1 MTDGPELF
9 PIAIGVYRHFDQLA
23 VDDELAAIG
32 SILAE
37 FDIRTVAWDVTMA
50 ARDVD
55 AVDARLQQWS
65 ESSAEHSI
73 LYWVGHGWS
82 DDRDAALAHVNSPRH
97 VRSRGISPQRIA
109 DAIAARNAG
118 PGSWMIVVID
128 ACRSGPFVRSLKSE
142 ISQRPGRPSYLLIGG
157 MTGDGA
163 TELGRFSDALRFC
176 LHTVCAADFEIPLH
190 KLARHFEN
198 VDAEVEQKRLVDGI
212 VLRRR
217 HAVLVNIDLD
227 SLNELNAALADLD
240 SDELRHFLPKAH
252 GGDMPF
258 EETMIGEQSW
268 YFEGRH
274 AEAGRIVSWLK
285 DPTSGMFVVTGAA
298 GCGKS
303 ALLGQLVVHANPT
316 LRTALRRADLLD
328 EDSLPDQPP
337 DNAFDAVIHLTGS
350 STQDVIARIATA
362 AGVAI
367 PAEYEIDRAVKHLAD
382 QLKKHAPFTIL
393 TDALDEAID
402 PLTIAERVL
411 RVLAEVATVRILVG
425 TRASTYEDPDRPA
438 PDTNLLDALG
448 ANPRAAMHL
457 DRDSA
462 AVHRYVRKRL
472 RAARQHDELAA
483 EMDIDTFADAVR
495 ARDPHF
501 LFARLVVHELLADP
515 SARTP
520 IGWQRLLA
528 GEHRDLFATA
538 VDRLATEHPA
548 NRPLLQALAYS
559 RGRGLPAADDI
570 WATVARAM
578 ADGVTITAAE
588 VDHLTVAA
596 AAYVL
601 TDREHGQTVYRLA
614 HRTFAEHFT
623 NETEPTERDRL
634 VHSAI
639 AHSLIDLT
647 ERGLEDAISGRR
659 PLNTY
664 LARLLTGHIASA
676 GRSGW
681 QLLNDHP
688 RILVGL
694 EPDALAIDATRSA
707 FGRFDLSSEISG
719 IVTTSQHLQSL
730 SPRERHLPIQLAAAR
745 HRGSH
750 ALDPDASDLALTFGA
765 TLHLAAM
772 YARPAHRVLSG
783 DGITVTAMTVITL
796 RDGRTILAAAGSDVW
811 LWDLDT
817 GKSEG
822 QRLTGHHGIVYALA
836 VVVTEERTLLASADG
851 EGTIR
856 LWDAAT
862 GRPHGQ
868 PLVGHI
874 GSVDA
879 LAAITLRDGRSL
891 LVSAGIDETV
901 RVWDPV
907 AGRAHESPR
916 RLSWWQRWDFWRS
929 DRSRGGRRRVYPP
942 QSMVVFESSDG
953 RVFVA
958 TTLYGRSVWLW
969 ELHARRFRGRRLS
982 GHTDRVHA
990 LTTVTL
996 PDGRVVLASGGDD
1009 ENVRLWDPTTG
1020 RRHGSALISHDGW
1033 VQKLAEIP
1041 LPSGQRLLAV
1051 AGTGRT
1057 VDLWDPSTGLAHGRP
1072 ISVSMWWTDDI
1083 AVVTLPDGH
1092 ALLAHVGQNTV
1103 VNLLDPVTGQRHG
1116 QPLTGHTE
1124 YVQVL
1129 VAVGLRDGRTLLAS
1143 GDSKGTVRLWDP
1155 STATAANDVS
1165 SVTALAEICLP
1176 DGRTVLASG
1185 SHDSLRL
1192 WDLVGGDHPDPITDV
1207 YSWVEALA
1215 TVPLSSNRSLLAIA
1229 DRAGVQFWDPV
1240 TEQLRPGPI
1249 TEHKDGRGMN
1259 LAVVPLRDGRIV
1271 LAGAYS
1277 DGKLRLWDADTGL
1290 PHGQSRPIDGWG
1302 PPFTTIT
1309 LTDGTTLLAAAGN
1322 NGVQIWDPA
1331 NEEPYDSPP
1340 ISYYG
1345 RAQALVAVPL
1355 SDGRIL
1361 LAVAIGDRVQ
1371 MWNFATGELHQQSLT
1386 ICDDRPAPPDTT
1398 PEYLWSHYEGNSRPV
1413 TGLAVITSPAGPT
1426 LLAGAF
1432 GDRVQFWDPETGH
1445 PRGRIFSGGTRWAH
1459 TITAVRI
1466 PGGRTLLAT
1475 AGAGRAVRLWD
1486 PYTCQSHGRRLIGH
1500 TGRVLALTEV
1510 CLSDGRVLLASTSKD
1525 KTARLWDP
1533 ATGIPQGQPIPC
1545 RGPAHALVSFTPGD
1559 RMTYLMFLTD
1569 GYSQPQIWNAT
1580 SGEAVRTINPM
1591 PAHDVAPDK
1600 VHAHMSAMTVLRVC
1614 NGRPLLAT
1622 AREGA
1627 PVQLWDPETMRLH
1640 AEIDAGECSD
1650 SHINALA
1657 PIHLSDRGTLLAVA
1671 GEEAPVRLWDAATG
1685 RPHGVQLT
1693 HITTAS
1699 ALAEVP
1705 LAHGRSLLA
1714 TADTHGGT
1722 VRLWDTTT
1730 GKPYGR
1736 PLIGHSDWVAA
1747 LAAVRRT
1754 DGRTVLAA
1762 SCGDGA
1768 VRVWDLTD
1776 GESESPAPMVLQVGT
1791 ADRKLCWVGDLLAV
1805 AIDGLAVLHIRIGQA
1820 DRPAPRDPDI
1830 AGPEHTADA
1839 HTTSPSLEKRRS
1851 SRGPASMPE

>member
-1 MTDGPELF
+1 MSDGPELF
-9 PIAIGVYRHFDQLA
+9 PIAIGWYRNFEKLS
-23 VDDELAAIG
+23 VDDEMAAIG
-32 SILAE
+32 TILAE
-37 FDIRTVAWDVTMA
+37 FDFHTVGWDVTMA
-50 ARDVD
+50 ARDMD

-65 ESSAEHSI
+65 ESGAEHSI

-82 DDRDAALAHVNSPRH
+82 DDRDTALAHVNSPRH

-109 DAIAARNAG
+109 DAIAARNAA
-118 PGSWMIVVID
+118 PDSWMIVVID
-128 ACRSGPFVRSLKSE
+128 ACQSGSFVRSLKSE

-157 MTGDGA
+157 MNGDGA

-176 LHTVCAADFEIPLH
+176 LHTVCAADYEIPLH

-198 VDAEVEQKRLVDGI
+198 ADAEVEQKRLLDGI

-227 SLNELNAALADLD
+227 SLNELNAALAGLD

-258 EETMIGEQSW
+258 EETMLGEQSW

-274 AEAGRIVSWLK
+274 VEAGRIVSWLD

-316 LRTALRRADLLD
+316 LRTALRRANLLD
-328 EDSLPDQPP
+328 ERSLPNQPP

-350 STQDVIARIATA
+350 STQDVIARIATSA
-362 AGVAI
+362 EVTI

-382 QLKKHAPFTIL
+382 RLNEHKQFTIL

-411 RVLAEVATVRILVG
+411 RVLAEVATVHILVG

-448 ANPRAAMHL
+448 ANPRATMHL
-457 DRDSA
+457 DRDST

-483 EMDIDTFADAVR
+483 QLDIDAFADAVR

-515 SARTP
+515 GARTP
-520 IGWQRLLA
+520 TGWQRLLA

-538 VDRLATEHPA
+538 VARLETEHPA

-570 WATVARAM
+570 WATVAHTL
-578 ADGVTITAAE
+578 ADDVTITAVE

-623 NETEPTERDRL
+623 NETEPTERDRV

-639 AHSLIDLT
+639 ARSLIDQT
-647 ERGLEDAISGRR
+647 ERGLEDAVSGRR
-659 PLNTY
+659 PLNPY

-730 SPRERHLPIQLAAAR
+730 SPRERHVPIQLAAAR

-750 ALDPDASDLALTFGA
+750 ASEANAFDPALIFGA
-765 TLHLAAM
+765 TVHFAVM
-772 YARPAHRVLSG
+772 NARPAQRVLSG
-783 DGITVTAMTVITL
+783 DGITVSAMTVLRL
-796 RDGRTILAAAGSDVW
+796 RDGRTILAAAGSEVW
-811 LWDLDT
+811 LWDLES
-817 GKSEG
+817 GQPQG
-822 QRLTGHHGIVYALA
+822 QRLAGHYGIVRALA
-836 VVVTEERTLLASADG
+836 VVATKERTLLASADA

-879 LAAITLRDGRSL
+879 LASITLRDGRSL
-891 LVSAGIDETV
+891 LLSAGVDETV

-907 AGRAHESPR
+907 AGCAYEPPR
-916 RLSWWQRWDFWRS
+916 QLSWWQRRDIRRS
-929 DRSRGGRRRVYPP
+929 DRKRNGYRYPP
-942 QSMVVFESSDG
+942 QSMVVFESNDG

-969 ELHARRFRGRRLS
+969 ELHTPRFRGRRLR
-982 GHTDRVHA
+982 GHTDRVLA

-996 PDGRVVLASGGDD
+996 PYRRVLLASGGRDKK
-1009 ENVRLWDPTTG
+1009 VRLWDLTAG
-1020 RRHGSALISHDGW
+1020 RRSGRAVVFHKGW
-1033 VQKLAEIP
+1033 VQQLAEIP
-1041 LPSGQRLLAV
+1041 FPNGQPLLAV
-1051 AGTGRT
+1051 AGTGGT
-1057 VDLWDPSTGLAHGRP
+1057 VDLWDPSTGLAHGQP
-1072 ISVSMWWTDDI
+1072 IAVSTRWTNDI
-1083 AVVTLPDGH
+1083 AVVTLPDGR
-1092 ALLAHVGQNTV
+1092 ALLAHIGNDNDVQ
-1103 VNLLDPVTGQRHG
+1103 LLDLVSGQAHG
-1116 QPLTGHTE
+1116 QTLTGHTE
-1124 YVQVL
+1124 QVQVL
-1129 VAVGLRDGRTLLAS
+1129 VAVPLRDGRTLLAS
-1143 GDSKGTVRLWDP
+1143 GDTKGTVRLWDP
-1155 STATAANDVS
+1155 STAKAANGVTS
-1165 SVTALAEICLP
+1165 GRGITALAEIRLP
-1176 DGRTVLASG
+1176 HGRTVLASG
-1185 SHDSLRL
+1185 AEDTVRL
-1192 WDLVGGDHPDPITDV
+1192 WDLERGDHPGPIADHLAV
-1207 YSWVEALA
+1207 QALA
-1215 TVPLSSNRSLLAIA
+1215 TVATPNDRSLLAIA
-1229 DRAGVQFWDPV
+1229 GVRGVQFWDPV
-1240 TEQLRPGPI
+1240 TEQLRPEPI
-1249 TEHKDGRGMN
+1249 TGHKDDSAMA

-1271 LAGAYS
+1271 LAGAYFDS
-1277 DGKLRLWDADTGL
+1277 RFQTRGARRKLRLWDADTGL
-1290 PHGQSRPIDGWG
+1290 PYGQPLPLDQRGDADTGLPYGQPLPLDEHRE
-1302 PPFTTIT
+1302 TTFATIN
-1309 LTDGTTLLAAAGN
+1309 LPDGTTLLAATVN
-1322 NGVQIWDPA
+1322 NGVQVWDPTSG
-1331 NEEPYDSPP
+1331 EPYNSPP
-1340 ISYYG
+1340 IRYHG
-1345 RAQALVAVPL
+1345 NAKALVAVHL

-1361 LAVAIGDRVQ
+1361 LAAAIDDRVHV
-1371 MWNFATGELHQQSLT
+1371 WDFATGELHQRSLT
-1386 ICDDRPAPPDTT
+1386 IYDKPTPADTT
-1398 PEYLWSHYEGNSRPV
+1398 AAYSWPSGNRYSRPI
-1413 TGLAVITSPAGPT
+1413 TDLALITTPGAPT

-1432 GDRVQFWDPETGH
+1432 GDRVQFWDPETGE

-1459 TITAVRI
+1459 TITTI
-1466 PGGRTLLAT
+1466 HLPDGRPLLAT
-1475 AGAGRAVRLWD
+1475 AGAGSAVRLWD
-1486 PYTCQSHGRRLIGH
+1486 PYTCRPHGRRLTGH
-1500 TGRVLALTEV
+1500 TGRVLDLAEV
-1510 CLSDGRVLLASTSKD
+1510 RLSDGRVLLASASKD
-1525 KTARLWDP
+1525 KTVRLWDP
-1533 ATGIPQGQPIPC
+1533 AAGIPVGQPIPC
-1545 RGPAHALVSFTPGD
+1545 RAAARALVSFIPGD
-1559 RMTYLMFLTD
+1559 GMSYLMFLTA
-1569 GYSQPQIWNAT
+1569 GNPHPQIWNVT
-1580 SGEAVRTINPM
+1580 SGEALRRTINSN
-1591 PAHDVAPDK
+1591 PDENSGPYDQPPYI
-1600 VHAHMSAMTVLRVC
+1600 SAMTTLRVRG
-1614 NGRPLLAT
+1614 GRPMLVT
-1622 AREGA
+1622 AHEAGQ
-1627 PVQLWDPETMRLH
+1627 VQLWDPETTLLH
-1640 AEIDAGECSD
+1640 TEFDADEDSD
-1650 SHINALA
+1650 SRVEALA
-1657 PIHLSDRGTLLAVA
+1657 PIHLPEGKALLAVV
-1671 GEEAPVRLWDAATG
+1671 GVETPVRLWDAATG
-1685 RPHGVQLT
+1685 RPDEVQLT
-1693 HITTAS
+1693 QTIVAS

-1714 TADTHGGT
+1714 TADRNGGT
-1722 VRLWDTTT
+1722 VRLWDPTT
-1730 GKPYGR
+1730 GEPYGQ
-1736 PLIGHSDWVAA
+1736 PLIGHSDRTV

-1754 DGRTVLAA
+1754 DGRTVLASA
-1762 SCGDGA
+1762 DSEGTI
-1768 VRVWDLTD
+1768 RLWDLTD
-1776 GESESPAPMVLQVGT
+1776 GEPDGSAAMILHVG
-1791 ADRKLCWVGDLLAV
+1791 AAVRNLCWVGDLLAV
-1805 AIDGLAVLHIRIGQA
+1805 GIDGLAVLRIHIGQVE
-1820 DRPAPRDPDI
+1820 RPAQPIPPI
-1830 AGPEHTADA
+1830 EG
-1839 HTTSPSLEKRRS
+1839 
-1851 SRGPASMPE
+1851 G